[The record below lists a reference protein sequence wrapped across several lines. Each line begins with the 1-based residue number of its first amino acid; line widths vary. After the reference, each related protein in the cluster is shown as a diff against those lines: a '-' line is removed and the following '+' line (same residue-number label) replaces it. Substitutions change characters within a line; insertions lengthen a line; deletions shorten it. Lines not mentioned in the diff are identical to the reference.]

1 MAEPAPSSLL
11 QPALGVVFDLDG
23 TLIDSR
29 ADIVRATNSTRAREG
44 LAPLPAETVY
54 GFVGDGAKKLVQRA
68 FDIRGETRELARL
81 LEIFMDEYTENP
93 VVDTTVLPGVWEAL
107 DALAPL
113 PLAICT
119 NKARRTTLP
128 VLEALGLAGR
138 FPVVVAGGDTKEAK
152 PSREPLTA
160 VAYHLGVG
168 ASRLVMVGDGPQDI
182 LAARA
187 VGAHAVGVRGG
198 IPPIERLVESRPDV
212 ILDHMGELPAYL
224 MRVGLIRAA
233 G

>member
-1 MAEPAPSSLL
+1 MTVIAPRSDA

-29 ADIVRATNSTRAREG
+29 ADIVRATNGTRAREG
-44 LAPLPAETVY
+44 LPPLPPETVH

-68 FDIRGETRELARL
+68 FGIHGETRELARL
-81 LEIFMDEYTENP
+81 VDVFLDEYTKEP
-93 VVDTTVLPGVWEAL
+93 VVDTAVLPGVWEML
-107 DALAPL
+107 DALSAL

-119 NKARRTTLP
+119 NKPRRTTVP
-128 VLEALGLAGR
+128 VLEVLRLAER
-138 FPVVVAGGDTKEAK
+138 FQVIVAGGDTKEAK
-152 PSREPLTA
+152 PSREPLIA

-198 IPPIERLVESRPDV
+198 FLPIERLVESRPDV
-212 ILDHMGELPAYL
+212 ILDHIGELPAYL
-224 MRVGLIRAA
+224 ARVGLRA
-233 G
+233 